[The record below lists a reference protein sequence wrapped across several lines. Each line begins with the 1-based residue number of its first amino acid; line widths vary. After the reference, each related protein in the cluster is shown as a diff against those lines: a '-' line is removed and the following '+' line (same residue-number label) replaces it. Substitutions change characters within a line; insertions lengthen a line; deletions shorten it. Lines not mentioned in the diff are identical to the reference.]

1 MLSLDMLDD
10 IVQATLRF
18 QTESALDCGITVKI
32 MLVDKLLLVFL
43 GTQRLSRLVFVQS
56 LKLLSHLRIILRR
69 FKIRQTLIF
78 ASTALLTKS

>member
-10 IVQATLRF
+10 IVQTTLRF

-43 GTQRLSRLVFVQS
+43 GTQRLCRFVFVQS
-56 LKLLSHLRIILRR
+56 FKFLSHLRIIFRR